1 MNDSEHRFARR
12 FVIGV
17 TILTLAAGWG
27 GAALIRSAFPGHY
40 LSVFPYIPLGFL
52 LWELLFITLLD
63 RNRGRKR
70 FIWLYMGMKVAKLLL
85 AIVAIGVYTL
95 GVGVQNTDFVLT
107 LMGYYLIYLIYE
119 TVLFGKYGQK
129 PETGRENDD

>member
-52 LWELLFITLLD
+52 LW
-63 RNRGRKR
+63 
-70 FIWLYMGMKVAKLLL
+70 
-85 AIVAIGVYTL
+85 
-95 GVGVQNTDFVLT
+95 
-107 LMGYYLIYLIYE
+107 
-119 TVLFGKYGQK
+119 
-129 PETGRENDD
+129 

>member
-1 MNDSEHRFARR
+1 M
-12 FVIGV
+12 
-17 TILTLAAGWG
+17 
-27 GAALIRSAFPGHY
+27 
-40 LSVFPYIPLGFL
+40 
-52 LWELLFITLLD
+52 
-63 RNRGRKR
+63 
-70 FIWLYMGMKVAKLLL
+70 

-119 TVLFGKYGQK
+119 TVLFGKYGKK

>member
-17 TILTLAAGWG
+17 TILTLAGGWG
-27 GAALIRSAFPGHY
+27 GAALIRSSFPGHY
-40 LSVFPYIPLGFL
+40 LSVFPYILLGFL
-52 LWELLFITLLD
+52 LCELLFITLLD

-119 TVLFGKYGQK
+119 TVLFGKYGKK

>member
-27 GAALIRSAFPGHY
+27 GAALIRSAFPWHY

-119 TVLFGKYGQK
+119 TVLFGKYGKK

>member
-27 GAALIRSAFPGHY
+27 GAALIRSAFPRHY

-119 TVLFGKYGQK
+119 TVLFGKYGKK

>member
-1 MNDSEHRFARR
+1 MNDSELRFARR

-85 AIVAIGVYTL
+85 AIVAIGGYKL
-95 GVGVQNTDFVLT
+95 GGGEENTVVVVSIVGQ
-107 LMGYYLIYLIYE
+107 
-119 TVLFGKYGQK
+119 
-129 PETGRENDD
+129 

>member
-85 AIVAIGVYTL
+85 AIVAIGRLYA
-95 GVGVQNTDFVLT
+95 
-107 LMGYYLIYLIYE
+107 
-119 TVLFGKYGQK
+119 
-129 PETGRENDD
+129 GRRRAEHGFRADAHGILSDLPDL

>member
-27 GAALIRSAFPGHY
+27 GAALIRSGHY

-119 TVLFGKYGQK
+119 TVLFGKYGKK

>member
-1 MNDSEHRFARR
+1 MNDSEHKFARR

-27 GAALIRSAFPGHY
+27 GVALIRSAFPGHY

-85 AIVAIGVYTL
+85 AIVAIGIYTL

-119 TVLFGKYGQK
+119 TVLF
-129 PETGRENDD
+129 EIGRASCRERV

>member
-40 LSVFPYIPLGFL
+40 LSVFPLHSVGFSAWERCSL
-52 LWELLFITLLD
+52 LRWTA
-63 RNRGRKR
+63 NRGRKR

-119 TVLFGKYGQK
+119 TVLFGKYGKK

>member
-27 GAALIRSAFPGHY
+27 GAALIRPAFPGHY

-119 TVLFGKYGQK
+119 TVLFGKYGKK

>member
-107 LMGYYLIYLIYE
+107 LMGYYLIYLIY
-119 TVLFGKYGQK
+119 GKK

>member
-27 GAALIRSAFPGHY
+27 GAALIRAAFPGHY

-119 TVLFGKYGQK
+119 TVLFGKYGKK

>member
-27 GAALIRSAFPGHY
+27 GAALIRSAFSGHY

-119 TVLFGKYGQK
+119 TVLFGKYGKK

>member
-40 LSVFPYIPLGFL
+40 LSVFPY
-52 LWELLFITLLD
+52 ITLLD

-119 TVLFGKYGQK
+119 TVLFGKYGKK

>member
-1 MNDSEHRFARR
+1 M
-12 FVIGV
+12 

-70 FIWLYMGMKVAKLLL
+70 FIWLYMGMKVAKLL

-119 TVLFGKYGQK
+119 TVLFGKYGKK

>member
-40 LSVFPYIPLGFL
+40 LSVFPLGFL

-119 TVLFGKYGQK
+119 TVLFGKYGKK